1 MKLIIDADA
10 CPKAVL
16 QHCLTAGARFDISV
30 VTVASF
36 NHQIASDQH
45 ITVGNASQEADLKI
59 VNLTEANDLVITQD
73 WGLAALVLAKKAC
86 CLSPSGREYR
96 SEKMDF
102 LLEERE
108 IKAKVRRGGGRTKG
122 PRKRQAEDDTRFA
135 AELERLLQQLTAEG
149 NSKA

>member
-16 QHCLTAGARFDISV
+16 ACCLEAGKRYGISV
-30 VTVASF
+30 ITVASF
-36 NHQIASDQH
+36 NHQIASDEH

-73 WGLAALVLAKKAC
+73 WGLAALALAKKAC
-86 CLSPSGREYR
+86 CVSPSGSEYR

-122 PRKRQAEDDTRFA
+122 PRKRQAEDDARFA
-135 AELERLLQQLTAEG
+135 ASLERLLRQLTDR
-149 NSKA
+149 SS

>member
-1 MKLIIDADA
+1 M
-10 CPKAVL
+10 
-16 QHCLTAGARFDISV
+16 GF
-30 VTVASF
+30 
-36 NHQIASDQH
+36 
-45 ITVGNASQEADLKI
+45 G
-59 VNLTEANDLVITQD
+59 
-73 WGLAALVLAKKAC
+73 GLVLAKKAC
-86 CLSPSGREYR
+86 CLSPSGSEYR

-122 PRKRQAEDDTRFA
+122 PRKRQAEDDARFA

>member
-16 QHCLTAGARFDISV
+16 QHCLAARVRWGLSV

-36 NHQIASDQH
+36 NHQIVSDQH

-86 CLSPSGREYR
+86 CLSPSGSEYR

-122 PRKRQAEDDTRFA
+122 PRKRQAEDDARFA